1 MADNNE
7 YLKRAEK
14 LMKIEERRRDLGKE
28 LRKGTAAQLGA
39 TKDLIEAKIREERKL
54 SNEIKNIQDEI
65 TELQKEGTKE
75 AKEKIAVLEAQLEVT
90 KKVHSELK
98 VASQTL
104 NLKNTFVNLGRSLFN
119 IVKGVLSKALS
130 ITQSILNTAKS
141 LTLEYMEQ
149 DSAIR
154 RLNINIGAVG
164 KANDRLRKTFNR
176 SAMVTQRWGMSAK
189 ELAETYASFADET
202 GRLVSLSESA
212 AEAMAKMAMGTGLGK
227 DGAVQMANSM
237 DSFGVSIKGTAKFVE
252 DVSKTANKLGINS
265 GKVLKS
271 LATNMKKMQTIRFK
285 NGLKGMKSMAML
297 ATRLKNDMSST
308 LRLAEDLWEPE
319 KAIETAAQLQMMGGE
334 FAKMGDPMQ
343 LMMKGRN
350 DPEALMKDMASAAA
364 AQFSGRGSMGE
375 LLMPTVER
383 QRLKQVAESLGMS
396 FEELYEMAANERNH
410 GDVMGL
416 LPKKMSKEQ
425 REMIS
430 NMAQFDPDKGGFTIT
445 LPSGQEK
452 LIKNLTQSELMKF
465 ADVQQDMA
473 KNAEAAQSTWERIQ
487 NWWKSVKYL
496 FNEFLMGMDDVLRP
510 LIEQLFGS
518 GGGEGLKE
526 WGTKFRKWG
535 EQFGKF
541 IQTTL
546 WPGIQKLVA
555 WGKQFLSFSV
565 NAFESKGLW
574 GGLESIWEKQIK
586 PGLET
591 IMNSSVGQWI
601 KSGLD
606 GVITTLKWGFGALIA
621 AYLGSKV
628 LGGAAS
634 QFGRNMM
641 PGGRGSGGSSWWG
654 GRSRSGKP
662 GQNFKQMRKNAGYTR
677 GKTGQMKQSRFA
689 KFKNTKV
696 GKGLG
701 FMGKAGKGLGKV
713 LGPLGIAMTAMDAY
727 GNFSEGNYGSGIADV
742 VEGGLYAVNPFLGLA
757 ASGIRSMAEDEI
769 GKTGLHWKSPSE
781 WSAGGGPFGYGGGF
795 DMADANISYGMGG
808 STPTS
813 MMLDGVS
820 TSDGHTIVTPKGEIY
835 KTHGMDYLI
844 GQPEGGT
851 PAGGGVKE
859 VKINGSLMIKGD
871 GFQREMLNDRIFM
884 EEFSRTVSKLMNDQI
899 T

>member
-1 MADNNE
+1 
-7 YLKRAEK
+7 
-14 LMKIEERRRDLGKE
+14 
-28 LRKGTAAQLGA
+28 
-39 TKDLIEAKIREERKL
+39 
-54 SNEIKNIQDEI
+54 
-65 TELQKEGTKE
+65 
-75 AKEKIAVLEAQLEVT
+75 
-90 KKVHSELK
+90 
-98 VASQTL
+98 
-104 NLKNTFVNLGRSLFN
+104 
-119 IVKGVLSKALS
+119 
-130 ITQSILNTAKS
+130 
-141 LTLEYMEQ
+141 
-149 DSAIR
+149 
-154 RLNINIGAVG
+154 
-164 KANDRLRKTFNR
+164 
-176 SAMVTQRWGMSAK
+176 
-189 ELAETYASFADET
+189 
-202 GRLVSLSESA
+202 
-212 AEAMAKMAMGTGLGK
+212 
-227 DGAVQMANSM
+227 
-237 DSFGVSIKGTAKFVE
+237 
-252 DVSKTANKLGINS
+252 
-265 GKVLKS
+265 
-271 LATNMKKMQTIRFK
+271 
-285 NGLKGMKSMAML
+285 
-297 ATRLKNDMSST
+297 
-308 LRLAEDLWEPE
+308 
-319 KAIETAAQLQMMGGE
+319 
-334 FAKMGDPMQ
+334 
-343 LMMKGRN
+343 
-350 DPEALMKDMASAAA
+350 
-364 AQFSGRGSMGE
+364 
-375 LLMPTVER
+375 
-383 QRLKQVAESLGMS
+383 LKQVAESLGMS

-546 WPGIQKLVA
+546 WPGLQKLVA
-555 WGKQFLSFSV
+555 WGKDFLKYAQ
-565 NAFESKGLW
+565 NAFGKKGLLE
-574 GGLESIWEKQIK
+574 GGKDSLTFLWDSFWNSDVGKWMSNFYQENVK
-586 PGLET
+586 PIVE
-591 IMNSSVGQWI
+591 IIEWAAI
-601 KSGLD
+601 
-606 GVITTLKWGFGALIA
+606 LIA
-621 AYLGSKV
+621 
-628 LGGAAS
+628 GAIAANAIGN
-634 QFGRNMM
+634 FAGNMRNMM
-641 PGGRGSGGSSWWG
+641 PGGRNSGGGGGSSWWG

-662 GQNFKQMRKNAGYTR
+662 GSKFKQMRKNAGYTR